1 LNYTRAVRSVPWSRR
16 PGHGG
21 DDSRMNGL
29 IATAGRCLAWAAM
42 ALCTACASLPPPP
55 AKPVE
60 QAWAQPEA
68 TELGSLAAAAAPN
81 LRFSGFRLLASG
93 EDALAALAA
102 LADHAQHTLD
112 LQYYL
117 MRDDASTRALLRHV
131 HGAAQRGVRVRVL
144 LDDLNTA
151 GADDALICLTRH
163 PNIELRLYNPFP
175 AGRGSTL
182 TRVLASIRDL
192 RRVNQRMHNKL
203 FVADNAIAV
212 TGGRN
217 LGDAYFV
224 QSLASNFVDLDV
236 IAAGPVVRDLSASF
250 DRFWNSDL
258 AWPLQTLVTKDPD
271 CAGPLTGP
279 IATPVAGPLAAPV
292 GDPLTEP
299 LTGPRVDPTPARAIV
314 AIPDSTFAQELGER
328 RLQLAWVPAAVLADA
343 PSKIAG
349 EGDPDATET
358 IADDIVTLTRAAR
371 REVVLISPYFV
382 PGTRGVALA
391 RELQA
396 RGVRLRVL
404 TNSLAATDAPIVHIG
419 YARYRRDLLEAG
431 TELYELRNQ
440 LGTPRSRLGSF
451 GSSLASLHAKALVID
466 RRLLLIGS
474 MNMDPRSARLNTE
487 VALAIRSPLLA
498 AEVVRLFDDVAGSS
512 SYRLEALADG
522 QLRWIGPP
530 GTPTF
535 EGTEPDAGLGTRL
548 LLLLLGPFAPDEL
561 L

>member
-1 LNYTRAVRSVPWSRR
+1 
-16 PGHGG
+16 
-21 DDSRMNGL
+21 MNGWF
-29 IATAGRCLAWAAM
+29 AAAGRCLAWVAV
-42 ALCTACASLPPPP
+42 ALCAACASLPPPP
-55 AKPVE
+55 AKPVTH
-60 QAWAQPEA
+60 AWPQPEA
-68 TELGSLAAAAAPN
+68 TELGTLAAATAPN

-102 LADHAQHTLD
+102 LADHAQRTLD

-131 HGAAQRGVRVRVL
+131 HGAAQRGLRVRVL

-182 TRVLASIRDL
+182 TRILASIRDV
-192 RRVNQRMHNKL
+192 RRINQRMHNKL

-224 QSLASNFVDLDV
+224 QSPASNFIDLDV
-236 IAAGPVVRDLSASF
+236 IAAGPVVRDLSTSF

-258 AWPLQTLVTKDPD
+258 AWPLHALVTKDPD
-271 CAGPLTGP
+271 CTGPLTGP
-279 IATPVAGPLAAPV
+279 IAAPVTGPLVVQAA
-292 GDPLTEP
+292 DP
-299 LTGPRVDPTPARAIV
+299 LTGPLVPPADPVPARATV
-314 AIPDSTFAQELGER
+314 AIPDSAFAQELAAG

-343 PSKIAG
+343 PSKIASD
-349 EGDPDATET
+349 GDPETTET

-382 PGTRGVALA
+382 PGKRGVALA
-391 RELQA
+391 RELRA
-396 RGVRLRVL
+396 RGVQLRVL

-419 YARYRRDLLEAG
+419 YARYRHDLLEAG
-431 TELYELRNQ
+431 AELHELRNQ
-440 LGTPRSRLGSF
+440 LGTPRSRFGTF

-487 VALAIRSPLLA
+487 IALVMRSPALAGQ
-498 AEVVRLFDDVAGSS
+498 VVQIFEDVAASS
-512 SYRLEALADG
+512 SYRVEALADG
-522 QLRWIGPP
+522 RLRWVGQAP
-530 GTPTF
+530 GTPTV
-535 EGTEPDAGLGTRL
+535 EGSEPDASMGLQFL
-548 LLLLLGPFAPDEL
+548 LMLLSPFAPDEL

>member
-1 LNYTRAVRSVPWSRR
+1 
-16 PGHGG
+16 
-21 DDSRMNGL
+21 MNGW
-29 IATAGRCLAWAAM
+29 IATAGRCLAWVAVT
-42 ALCTACASLPPPP
+42 LCAACASLPPPP
-55 AKPVE
+55 AKPVTH
-60 QAWAQPEA
+60 AWPQPEA
-68 TELGSLAAAAAPN
+68 TELGALAAAAAPN

-102 LADHAQHTLD
+102 LADHAQRTLD

-131 HGAAQRGVRVRVL
+131 HAAAQRGVRVRVL

-151 GADDALICLTRH
+151 GADDALLCLTRH
-163 PNIELRLYNPFP
+163 PNITLRLYNPFP

-182 TRVLASIRDL
+182 TRVLASIRDI
-192 RRVNQRMHNKL
+192 RRVNQRMHNKM

-258 AWPLQTLVTKDPD
+258 AYPLETLVTKDPD
-271 CAGPLTGP
+271 CAGPLAASPPSPTGQP
-279 IATPVAGPLAAPV
+279 AAQGPQRASP
-292 GDPLTEP
+292 PLSSPESP
-299 LTGPRVDPTPARAIV
+299 SGLPPAESPPARASV
-314 AIPDSTFAQELGER
+314 EIPDSAFAQDLGAG
-328 RLQLAWVPAAVLADA
+328 RLQLAWVPAAALADA
-343 PSKIAG
+343 PSKIAS
-349 EGDPDATET
+349 EGDPNRSET

-382 PGTRGVALA
+382 PGKRGVALA
-391 RELQA
+391 RELHA
-396 RGVRLRVL
+396 RGVQLRVL
-404 TNSLAATDAPIVHIG
+404 TNSLAATDAPVVHIG
-419 YARYRRDLLEAG
+419 YARYRRDLLAAG
-431 TELYELRNQ
+431 AELYELRSR
-440 LGTPRSRLGSF
+440 LGTPRTRLGSF

-487 VALAIRSPLLA
+487 IALVMRSPALAA
-498 AEVVRLFDDVAGSS
+498 QVVQLFEDVAASS
-512 SYRLEALADG
+512 SYRVEALADG
-522 QLRWIGPP
+522 RLRWVGQAP
-530 GTPTF
+530 GAPTV
-535 EGTEPDAGLGTRL
+535 EGAEPDAGVGLQWL
-548 LLLLLGPFAPDEL
+548 LMLLSPFAPDEL

>member
-1 LNYTRAVRSVPWSRR
+1 MNRWIATTGRSV
-16 PGHGG
+16 
-21 DDSRMNGL
+21 
-29 IATAGRCLAWAAM
+29 AWAAV
-42 ALCTACASLPPPP
+42 ALCAACASLPPPP
-55 AKPVE
+55 PKPVS

-68 TELGSLAAAAAPN
+68 TELGTLAAAAAPN

-102 LADHAQHTLD
+102 LADHAQRTLD

-131 HGAAQRGVRVRVL
+131 YAAAQRGVRVRVL

-151 GADDALICLTRH
+151 GADDALLCLTRH

-175 AGRGSTL
+175 AGRSSTL
-182 TRVLASIRDL
+182 TRVLASIRDV
-192 RRVNQRMHNKL
+192 RRINQRMHNKM

-258 AWPLQTLVTKDPD
+258 AYPLRTLVTKDPD
-271 CAGPLTGP
+271 CAGPLAASPPSPNGQP
-279 IATPVAGPLAAPV
+279 AAP
-292 GDPLTEP
+292 
-299 LTGPRVDPTPARAIV
+299 GPQPVSSPDSPSGLPPADSPPARTSV
-314 AIPDSTFAQELGER
+314 EIPDSAFAQDLGAG

-343 PSKIAG
+343 PSKIAS
-349 EGDPDATET
+349 EGDPDRSET

-382 PGTRGVALA
+382 PGKRGVALA
-391 RELQA
+391 RELHA
-396 RGVRLRVL
+396 RGVQLRVL

-419 YARYRRDLLEAG
+419 YARYRRDLLTAG
-431 TELYELRNQ
+431 AELYELRSR
-440 LGTPRSRLGSF
+440 LGAPRTRLGSF

-487 VALAIRSPLLA
+487 IALVMRSPALAA
-498 AEVVRLFDDVAGSS
+498 QVVQLFEDVAASS
-512 SYRLEALADG
+512 SYRVAALADG
-522 QLRWIGPP
+522 RLRWVGQAP
-530 GTPTF
+530 GAPTV
-535 EGTEPDAGLGTRL
+535 EGSEPDAGVGLQWL
-548 LLLLLGPFAPDEL
+548 LMLLSPFAPDEL

>member
-1 LNYTRAVRSVPWSRR
+1 
-16 PGHGG
+16 
-21 DDSRMNGL
+21 MNRL
-29 IATAGRCLAWAAM
+29 IATAERCVAWAAV
-42 ALCTACASLPPPP
+42 ALCAACASLPPPP
-55 AKPVE
+55 PKPVS

-68 TELGSLAAAAAPN
+68 TALGALAAAAAPN
-81 LRFSGFRLLASG
+81 LRFSGFQLLASG

-102 LADHAQHTLD
+102 LADHAQRTLD

-131 HGAAQRGVRVRVL
+131 HAAAQRGVRVRVL

-151 GADDALICLTRH
+151 GADDALLCLTRH
-163 PNIELRLYNPFP
+163 PQIEIRLYNPFP

-182 TRVLASIRDL
+182 TRVLASIRDV
-192 RRVNQRMHNKL
+192 RRINQRMHNKM

-258 AWPLQTLVTKDPD
+258 AYPLRTLVTKDPD
-271 CAGPLTGP
+271 CAGPLAASPPSPNGQR
-279 IATPVAGPLAAPV
+279 AAAAAQAVSTPEAPS
-292 GDPLTEP
+292 GLPPADSP
-299 LTGPRVDPTPARAIV
+299 PARASV
-314 AIPDSTFAQELGER
+314 EIPDSTFAQELGAG
-328 RLQLAWVPAAVLADA
+328 RLPLAWVPAAVLADA
-343 PSKIAG
+343 PSKIAS
-349 EGDPDATET
+349 EGDPNRSDT

-382 PGTRGVALA
+382 PGKRGVALA
-391 RELQA
+391 RELHA
-396 RGVRLRVL
+396 RGVQLRVL

-419 YARYRRDLLEAG
+419 YARYRGDLLSAG
-431 TELYELRNQ
+431 AELYELRSR
-440 LGTPRSRLGSF
+440 LGAPRSRLGSF

-487 VALAIRSPLLA
+487 IALVMRSPALAA
-498 AEVVRLFDDVAGSS
+498 QVVQLFDDVAASS
-512 SYRLEALADG
+512 SYRVEALADG
-522 QLRWIGPP
+522 RLRWVGQAP
-530 GTPTF
+530 GAPTV
-535 EGTEPDAGLGTRL
+535 EGSEPDAGVGLQFLLRL
-548 LLLLLGPFAPDEL
+548 LSPFAPDEL

>member
-1 LNYTRAVRSVPWSRR
+1 MNSWIAITSRS
-16 PGHGG
+16 
-21 DDSRMNGL
+21 L
-29 IATAGRCLAWAAM
+29 LAATLAACA
-42 ALCTACASLPPPP
+42 ACASLPPPP
-55 AKPVE
+55 ARPVTH
-60 QAWAQPEA
+60 AWPQPETTGLGALA
-68 TELGSLAAAAAPN
+68 TAAAPN

-102 LADHAQHTLD
+102 LADHAQRTVD

-131 HGAAQRGVRVRVL
+131 HAAAQRGVRVRVL

-151 GADDALICLTRH
+151 GADDALLCLTRH
-163 PNIELRLYNPFP
+163 PNITLRLYNPFP

-182 TRVLASIRDL
+182 TRVLASIRDV
-192 RRVNQRMHNKL
+192 RRINQRMHNKM
-203 FVADNAIAV
+203 FVADNAMAV

-258 AWPLQTLVTKDPD
+258 AYPLETLVDRKPECD
-271 CAGPLTGP
+271 GPVAAAP
-279 IATPVAGPLAAPV
+279 PSPNATPGAGRASADGGTAESPPST
-292 GDPLTEP
+292 PPSTSP
-299 LTGPRVDPTPARAIV
+299 PARSGV
-314 AIPDSTFAQELGER
+314 AIPDSAFSQELGAG

-343 PSKIAG
+343 PSKIAS
-349 EGDPDATET
+349 EGSPDRSET
-358 IADDIVTLTRAAR
+358 ITDDIVTLTRSAR

-382 PGTRGVALA
+382 PGRRGVALA
-391 RELQA
+391 RELRA
-396 RGVRLRVL
+396 RGVQLRVL
-404 TNSLAATDAPIVHIG
+404 TNSLAATDAPIVHVG
-419 YARYRRDLLEAG
+419 YARYRRDLVAAG
-431 TELYELRNQ
+431 VELYELRNQ
-440 LGTPRSRLGSF
+440 LGAPRSRLGSF

-487 VALAIRSPLLA
+487 IALVMRSPALAGQ
-498 AEVVRLFDDVAGSS
+498 VVQLFEDVAASS
-512 SYRLEALADG
+512 SYRVESLADG
-522 QLRWIGPP
+522 GLRWVGQAP
-530 GTPTF
+530 GAPTV
-535 EGTEPDAGLGTRL
+535 EGSEPDAGVGLQLMLML
-548 LLLLLGPFAPDEL
+548 LSPFAPDEL

>member
-1 LNYTRAVRSVPWSRR
+1 MCGNDLQTLLDFCGSPQIDTVERVKGIEPSYAAWEAAVLPLNYTRAVRSVPWSRR

-258 AWPLQTLVTKDPD
+258 AWPLQTLD
-271 CAGPLTGP
+271 
-279 IATPVAGPLAAPV
+279 
-292 GDPLTEP
+292 
-299 LTGPRVDPTPARAIV
+299 
-314 AIPDSTFAQELGER
+314 
-328 RLQLAWVPAAVLADA
+328 
-343 PSKIAG
+343 
-349 EGDPDATET
+349 
-358 IADDIVTLTRAAR
+358 
-371 REVVLISPYFV
+371 
-382 PGTRGVALA
+382 
-391 RELQA
+391 
-396 RGVRLRVL
+396 
-404 TNSLAATDAPIVHIG
+404 
-419 YARYRRDLLEAG
+419 
-431 TELYELRNQ
+431 
-440 LGTPRSRLGSF
+440 
-451 GSSLASLHAKALVID
+451 AKALVID

>member
-1 LNYTRAVRSVPWSRR
+1 
-16 PGHGG
+16 
-21 DDSRMNGL
+21 MNRW
-29 IATAGRCLAWAAM
+29 IATAGRCVAWAAV
-42 ALCTACASLPPPP
+42 ALCAACASLPPPP
-55 AKPVE
+55 PKPVS

-68 TELGSLAAAAAPN
+68 TALGTLAAAAAPN

-102 LADHAQHTLD
+102 LADHAQRTLD

-131 HGAAQRGVRVRVL
+131 HAAAQRGVRVRVL

-151 GADDALICLTRH
+151 GADDALLCLTRH
-163 PNIELRLYNPFP
+163 ANIELRLYNPFP

-182 TRVLASIRDL
+182 TRVLASIGDV
-192 RRVNQRMHNKL
+192 RRINQRMHSKM

-258 AWPLQTLVTKDPD
+258 AYPLESLVDRKPECD
-271 CAGPLTGP
+271 GS
-279 IATPVAGPLAAPV
+279 VAAAPPSPN
-292 GDPLTEP
+292 GTPGADRASADGGSAEAPPSTAP
-299 LTGPRVDPTPARAIV
+299 PARSSV
-314 AIPDSTFAQELGER
+314 AIPDSAFSQELGAG

-343 PSKIAG
+343 PSKIAS
-349 EGDPDATET
+349 EGDPGRSET

-382 PGTRGVALA
+382 PGKRGVALA
-391 RELQA
+391 RELHA
-396 RGVRLRVL
+396 RGVQLRVL

-419 YARYRRDLLEAG
+419 YARYRRDLVTAG
-431 TELYELRNQ
+431 VELYELRSR
-440 LGTPRSRLGSF
+440 LGASRSRLGSF
-451 GSSLASLHAKALVID
+451 GSSLASLHAKAMVID

-487 VALAIRSPLLA
+487 IALVMRSPALAGQ
-498 AEVVRLFDDVAGSS
+498 VVQLFDDVAASS
-512 SYRLEALADG
+512 SYRVEALADG
-522 QLRWIGPP
+522 RLRWVGQAP
-530 GTPTF
+530 GAPTV
-535 EGTEPDAGLGTRL
+535 EGAEPDASVGLQLMLML
-548 LLLLLGPFAPDEL
+548 LSPFAPDEL